1 MGDKDG
7 FLQGAE
13 FFFFRN
19 TDVAEKECY
28 FVAVSYL

>member
-13 FFFFRN
+13 FFFFLETQMSQRK
-19 TDVAEKECY
+19 DAI
-28 FVAVSYL
+28 L